1 MEGKRTAYTLTQK
14 IIFIQEFE
22 KSGAT
27 KSSISKKFNVPPG
40 TLRGILNKK
49 DQLLREYSE
58 GVTVG
63 DRKRKSLD

>member
-27 KSSISKKFNVPPG
+27 QSSISDLYYELNSFVDF
-40 TLRGILNKK
+40 LGIL
-49 DQLLREYSE
+49 
-58 GVTVG
+58 
-63 DRKRKSLD
+63 LDTFSVL

>member
-27 KSSISKKFNVPPG
+27 KSSISKKINVPPG
-40 TLRGILNKK
+40 TLRGILNKI
-49 DQLLREYSE
+49 SF
-58 GVTVG
+58 
-63 DRKRKSLD
+63 